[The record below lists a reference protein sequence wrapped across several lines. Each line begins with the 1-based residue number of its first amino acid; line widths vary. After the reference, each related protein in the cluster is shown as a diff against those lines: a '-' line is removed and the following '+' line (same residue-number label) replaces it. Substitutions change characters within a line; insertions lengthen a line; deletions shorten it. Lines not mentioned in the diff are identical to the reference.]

1 VSSHEVIVQ
10 GSDRWFSARL
20 GKVTASRIKDM
31 MAQTKT
37 GPSASRKNLAAQ
49 LMLERVTGQREE
61 GYINAAMTFGIETEP
76 LARLAYSIH
85 TGQDIEEVG
94 FIDHP
99 TIARSGASPDGLVG
113 TDGMCEIKC
122 GNTATHVA
130 WAIAGIVP
138 PEHALQMQWQMAC
151 TGRKWNDFVSF
162 DPRMPEGQ
170 QMFIRRLLRDDE
182 QISKLE
188 QEVVKFDAEIDA
200 LVEACS
206 KAQWY

>member
-1 VSSHEVIVQ
+1 MILQ
-10 GSDRWFSARL
+10 GTEEWFAARI
-20 GKVTASRIKDM
+20 GRVTASRIDDM
-31 MAQTKT
+31 MAKTKS

-49 LMLERVTGQREE
+49 LMLERVTGQRED
-61 GYINAAMTFGIETEP
+61 GFVSAAMKFGLEQEP

-85 TGQDIEEVG
+85 TGLDIEEVG

-113 TDGMCEIKC
+113 TDGLIEIKC
-122 GNTATHVA
+122 PNTATHVA
-130 WAIAGIVP
+130 WAIAGVIP
-138 PEHALQMQWQMAC
+138 PEHILQLHWQLAC

-200 LVEACS
+200 LVEACN
-206 KAQWY
+206 KVTWF

>member
-1 VSSHEVIVQ
+1 MEQ
-10 GSDRWFSARL
+10 DTQQWLDDRIR
-20 GKVTASRIKDM
+20 KITASRIKDM

-61 GYINAAMTFGIETEP
+61 CYVNDAMRHGAETEP
-76 LARLAYSIH
+76 LARLAYSLH
-85 TGQDIEEVG
+85 TGQDVEEVG

-113 TDGMCEIKC
+113 TEGMVEIKC
-122 GNTATHVA
+122 GNTATHIGWAVA
-130 WAIAGIVP
+130 GVVP

-162 DPRMPEGQ
+162 DPRMPDGQ
-170 QMFIRRLLRDDE
+170 QLFIRRLLRDDE
-182 QISKLE
+182 LISKLE

-200 LVEACS
+200 LVEACN
-206 KAQWY
+206 KVTWY